1 MKQTLLTFPIKPLNN
16 VGTAPKARLAANS
29 QFQSSTS
36 EVHLAGDDQKNYTEY
51 TLTANGDGWDF
62 PTSIIDSTPDALD
75 NKNSGYTLYIVN
87 SKGKFIEAVFE
98 NWTFPASLGTTI
110 SYTDLAGANQKRVP
124 LRDDQSYSKTATD
137 NLLAGRTFSTPA
149 TTTN

>member
-1 MKQTLLTFPIKPLNN
+1 
-16 VGTAPKARLAANS
+16 
-29 QFQSSTS
+29 
-36 EVHLAGDDQKNYTEY
+36 
-51 TLTANGDGWDF
+51 
-62 PTSIIDSTPDALD
+62 
-75 NKNSGYTLYIVN
+75 YIVN

-149 TTTN
+149 TTTNRGVLKSSKNVADPIAVEKTDLASSSNAGVVTTTTNNSQVVSTDDSRMSPATTTQNGLL